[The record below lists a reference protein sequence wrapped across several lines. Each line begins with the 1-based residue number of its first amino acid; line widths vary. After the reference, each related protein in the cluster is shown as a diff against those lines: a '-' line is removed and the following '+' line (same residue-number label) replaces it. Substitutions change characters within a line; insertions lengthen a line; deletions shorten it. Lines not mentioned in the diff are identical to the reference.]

1 MKTVVFCRNQKD
13 GLGWKSLK
21 ILDRVTGWGLT
32 RRKPG
37 LKYQKFRENLPPSM
51 GILRIYDLKADALS

>member
-1 MKTVVFCRNQKD
+1 
-13 GLGWKSLK
+13 LGWKSLK